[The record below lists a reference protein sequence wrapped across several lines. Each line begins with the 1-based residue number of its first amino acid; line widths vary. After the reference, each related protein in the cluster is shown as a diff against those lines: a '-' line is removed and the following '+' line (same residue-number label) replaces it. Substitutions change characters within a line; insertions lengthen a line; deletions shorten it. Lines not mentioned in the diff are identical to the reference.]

1 MILFRKDFR
10 ALTSENFLQ
19 RPFDPLWDQQL
30 AAVQELDKMT
40 LRDRLDEMTFDSD
53 VERVA
58 LTG

>member
-10 ALTSENFLQ
+10 ALTSENISQ
-19 RPFDPLWDQQL
+19 RPFDPLWNQQL

-40 LRDRLDEMTFDSD
+40 LRDRLEEMTFDSD